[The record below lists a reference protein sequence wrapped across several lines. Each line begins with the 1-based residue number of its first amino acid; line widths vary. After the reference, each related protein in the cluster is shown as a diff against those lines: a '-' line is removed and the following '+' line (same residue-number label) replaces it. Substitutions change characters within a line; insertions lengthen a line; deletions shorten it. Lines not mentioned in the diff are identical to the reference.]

1 MNRKNK
7 LLSIGEISKLTG
19 VNIKS
24 LRYYEKINV
33 LKPDYISPDSGYRYY
48 SFNQAFLI
56 SLIKFAIEMDIPLRE
71 FSKFLDEGD
80 SLDFRAFSIHAKEVA
95 RRKIK
100 ALEIGM
106 SYIDYIVQQADLQ
119 KEYPM
124 ESVYTR
130 EFPEKY
136 FYVVSCEQTFDD
148 IIRFEAAKLFLMILD
163 EENYEYDVG
172 KQPEYGFLLEHSPQG
187 IKRYIFVEALKDNAN
202 FRPIPAGNYHCFKSD
217 TNSIER
223 CKEIFKDYLK
233 EENTFLAIANDTFSD
248 KININKPIN
257 ELRIIKI

>member
-56 SLIKFAIEMDIPLRE
+56 SLIKFAIVMDIPLRE
-71 FSKFLDEGD
+71 FSKFIDIDD
-80 SLDFRAFSIHAKEVA
+80 SLDFRAFSIHAKEAA

-100 ALEIGM
+100 DLEIGVG
-106 SYIDYIVQQADLQ
+106 YIDHIVQKADLQ
-119 KEYPM
+119 KKYPI
-124 ESVYTR
+124 ELVYER
-130 EFPEKY
+130 EFPEKF
-136 FYVVSCEQTFDD
+136 FYVVPCEQTFDD
-148 IIRFEAAKLFLMILD
+148 IIRYEAAKLFLMFFD
-163 EENYEYDVG
+163 EANYEYEEG
-172 KQPEYGFLLEHSPQG
+172 KQPEYGFLLERSPQG
-187 IKRYIFVEALKDNAN
+187 VKRYIFIEALKDNAN
-202 FRPIPAGNYHCFKSD
+202 FRPIPAGNYHCFQSD
-217 TNSIER
+217 TDNIER

-233 EENTFLAIANDTFSD
+233 EENAFLAIANDTFSD

-257 ELRIIKI
+257 ELRVIKL